1 MAGRRRCAV
10 VGHPVHHSLSPVM
23 HQAAYEALSL
33 DWTYEALDVP
43 ADGLPEL
50 VRGLEPAWRG
60 LSVTAPH
67 KRDAL
72 TLADTTDEVAAG
84 VGVANTLVLDG
95 AGAVRAHN
103 TDVPG
108 AVAALAARG
117 VPSVE
122 RVRILGGGAT
132 ATSMAVAAASTGAR
146 WLELCVRDPAR
157 AEAARLVAEGLGL
170 TVVVRPLDAPI
181 DAGAADPVDL
191 LVSTVPAGAVQE
203 RADDLA
209 AGAEVVFDVV
219 YDPWPTPLARA
230 AQEAGRTVV
239 TGLDLLAHQAVLQ
252 VRLMCGAEVPVEV
265 LRAAAVDE
273 LDRRAASAP

>member
-1 MAGRRRCAV
+1 MADGRRCAV
-10 VGHPVHHSLSPVM
+10 VGHPVHHSLSPAM
-23 HQAAYEALSL
+23 HRAAYEALSL
-33 DWTYEALDVP
+33 DWTYEALDLP
-43 ADGLPEL
+43 PGGLAEL

-72 TLADTTDEVAAG
+72 ALADTSDEVAAG
-84 VGVANTLVLDG
+84 VGAANTLVLDG

-108 AVAALAARG
+108 AVDALRARG
-117 VPSVE
+117 VASVE
-122 RVRILGGGAT
+122 RVRVLGGGAT
-132 ATSMAVAAASTGAR
+132 ATSMAVSAASMGAR
-146 WLELCVRDPAR
+146 WLALCVRDPAR
-157 AEAARLVAEGLGL
+157 AEAARVVAEGLGL
-170 TVVVRPLDAPI
+170 TVVVRPLDAPV
-181 DAGAADPVDL
+181 DARAAEPVDL

-203 RADDLA
+203 RAEDLA
-209 AGAEVVFDVV
+209 AGADTVFDVV

-252 VRLMCGAEVPVEV
+252 VRLMCEAEVSVEV